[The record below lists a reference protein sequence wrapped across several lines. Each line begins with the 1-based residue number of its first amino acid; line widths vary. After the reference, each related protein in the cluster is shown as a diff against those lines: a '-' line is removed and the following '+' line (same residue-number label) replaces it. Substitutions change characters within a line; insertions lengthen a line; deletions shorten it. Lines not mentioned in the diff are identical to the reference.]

1 MTFWKPAL
9 IGAVLAASACTPVGA
24 PLGEERIAAKI
35 ADVVLTG
42 DMTRQFVMQS
52 VQGQMQNGAIQ
63 QDQANQLLIS
73 VSREVEAN
81 MPELKKTL
89 VGSLTKEFN
98 IKELDFLLKLLTSKE
113 GAAVT
118 QKNEVVMQETMMHL
132 DSLSREAATKAV
144 AKLNAA
150 WPTGANPAPPAPP
163 PGMEGLPPGMQLPPQ
178 N

>member
-1 MTFWKPAL
+1 M
-9 IGAVLAASACTPVGA
+9 SACTPVGA
-24 PLGEERIAAKI
+24 PLGEERIAGKI
-35 ADVVLTG
+35 ADVVLTP
-42 DMTRQFVMQS
+42 DMTRQFVIQS
-52 VQGQMQNGAIQ
+52 VQGLMQEGAIQ
-63 QDQANQLLIS
+63 QDQANQVGLS
-73 VSREVEAN
+73 VSREVESR

-89 VGSLTKEFN
+89 VASLTKEFN

-132 DSLSREAATKAV
+132 DTLSREAATKAV

-150 WPTGANPAPPAPP
+150 WPTGANPAPAAPP
-163 PGMEGLPPGMQLPPQ
+163 AGMEGLPPGVQLP